1 MGTKSVLYQ
10 CRQGHMVTPEALTVM
25 RNHKIP
31 CIMCKYGEGFAKEF
45 EPVPVDELPT
55 TSDEYGEKVVTADE
69 VMLYGV
75 ENPYTDEDGVL

>member
-1 MGTKSVLYQ
+1 MGKKAVLYQ
-10 CRQGHMVTPEALTVM
+10 CRQGHMVTPEALAMM

-31 CIMCKYGEGFAKEF
+31 CIMCKYGEGFAEEF
-45 EPVPVDELPT
+45 TPVSVDELPT

-75 ENPYTDEDGVL
+75 ENPYEDGGAS